1 VLTTEDSKE
10 WRHSQPCQ
18 RTIRCRSYGEA
29 KYIFKWSANNSKC
42 FKVHQWTTTLDYAA
56 RGVDVMQ
63 TRRLLKSHI
72 QKYAAQNLTCT
83 LTRWSKR
90 RCFEKK
96 KLIYTS
102 TNPTRTNV
110 AGSRMLMY
118 LELQFRNCSHGRWW
132 TTHRPKNFDRWM
144 LAKFQISTIRSIS
157 KLRISTCFFGQ
168 ISIEVWDG
176 ASAAGAQG
184 AAGICHVEVTL
195 SELETALLQQR
206 NAKKQNEG
214 RLTVLQIKP
223 ISTIPR
229 NHTMNLQHQRSAPC
243 PHAVSTL
250 KFQQKQSITSNS
262 KK

>member
-1 VLTTEDSKE
+1 MFQSSSVNNNAWLRCKRSRRHANKTATEEPYSE
-10 WRHSQPCQ
+10 
-18 RTIRCRSYGEA
+18 IRCA
-29 KYIFKWSANNSKC
+29 KFNMHS
-42 FKVHQWTTTLDYAA
+42 DP
-56 RGVDVMQ
+56 ME
-63 TRRLLKSHI
+63 
-72 QKYAAQNLTCT
+72 QKTML
-83 LTRWSKR
+83 R
-90 RCFEKK
+90 KK

-110 AGSRMLMY
+110 TGSRMLMY

-195 SELETALLQQR
+195 SKMETTLLQQR
-206 NAKKQNEG
+206 NTKSRTKADSLSCKSNRSE
-214 RLTVLQIKP
+214 LYHNYTSKP
-223 ISTIPR
+223 YDESSAPALGALPSCGFNAQISTETIYY
-229 NHTMNLQHQRSAPC
+229 
-243 PHAVSTL
+243 
-250 KFQQKQSITSNS
+250 
-262 KK
+262 